1 MAGVSNE
8 DIIRELNQLTETCKD
23 GELGYRTAAES
34 VHNTE
39 LASVLSDYSKQR
51 GQFVAALE
59 REVERLG
66 GRADESGTLGAT
78 LFRGWIHLKAALTGG
93 DGGAIAA
100 ACESGEEVA
109 VGAYEIVVNSD
120 MTGPARVLVE
130 KQARQIGEAHA
141 HMLRLKLET
150 RTADFQKNE

>member
-8 DIIRELNQLTETCKD
+8 DTIRELNQLTETCKD
-23 GELGYRTAAES
+23 GELGYRAAAES

-39 LASVLSDYSKQR
+39 LASVLTEYSKQR
-51 GQFVAALE
+51 GQFARALE

-66 GRADESGTLGAT
+66 AKADQSGTLGAT

-93 DGGAIAA
+93 DGGAIVA

-120 MTGPARVLVE
+120 ITGEARVLVE

-141 HMLRLKLET
+141 HMLRLKVET
-150 RTADFQKNE
+150 STVDFQKND

>member
-1 MAGVSNE
+1 MADVTTE
-8 DIIRELNQLTETCKD
+8 DTIRELNQLTETCKD

-39 LASVLSDYSKQR
+39 LASVFGEYSKQR
-51 GQFVAALE
+51 GQFVRALE
-59 REVERLG
+59 QEVERLD
-66 GRADESGTLGAT
+66 GRPDQSGTLGAT

-93 DGGAIAA
+93 DGGAIVA

-120 MTGPARVLVE
+120 MTGTARVLVE
-130 KQARQIGEAHA
+130 KQARKIGEAHA
-141 HMLRLKLET
+141 HMLRLKVET
-150 RTADFQKNE
+150 GTADFQKNE